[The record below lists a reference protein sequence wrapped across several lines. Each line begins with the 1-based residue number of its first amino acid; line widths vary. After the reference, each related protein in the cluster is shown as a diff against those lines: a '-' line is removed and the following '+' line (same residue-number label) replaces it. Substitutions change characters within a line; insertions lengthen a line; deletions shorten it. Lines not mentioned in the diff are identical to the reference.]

1 MRVVHS
7 LVCSTIA
14 LFAACDDSAA
24 DHTSLR
30 AGPVSST
37 CGAWRCGF
45 NAAEVNGRSLQ
56 SLHLQGQPNEDGVR
70 IMGFVPPPLG
80 LLGGYTL
87 TVENDEFVAKGALGG
102 KLRGAQLIGGI
113 ILIQLPLGIPLPV
126 TILGY
131 EEVPSWAEGAPPIAA
146 YTLVSVDVNSL
157 LGWKNVCSG
166 SLLDPLTAAVTV
178 LGNETYDN
186 DHQDGPAE
194 PRQLVH
200 ARVRRLGRREDEADG
215 LRPADQVRRR
225 HQAEHRRPAP
235 GDPQDDHRRLLRDS
249 ATRTPRTA
257 PRSCGTTRPA
267 RSTARTGTAPGD
279 VEAVWTSDGALCLD
293 ATRLA
298 DAEVD
303 CYLPSCDEFDVN
315 DGEWI
320 TRVAVDP

>member
-1 MRVVHS
+1 
-7 LVCSTIA
+7 
-14 LFAACDDSAA
+14 
-24 DHTSLR
+24 
-30 AGPVSST
+30 VSST

-146 YTLVSVDVNSL
+146 YTLVSVDLNSL
-157 LGWKNVCSG
+157 LGWKSVCSG
-166 SLLDPLTAAVTV
+166 SLLDPLTAAVTI

-186 DHQDGPAE
+186 DTITVQPNRTHWFTLACAGSAAAKMKLMGYGPQTKFDGGTKPSTVAQ
-194 PRQLVH
+194 RQATLKMIT
-200 ARVRRLGRREDEADG
+200 ADY
-215 LRPADQVRRR
+215 
-225 HQAEHRRPAP
+225 
-235 GDPQDDHRRLLRDS
+235 
-249 ATRTPRTA
+249 
-257 PRSCGTTRPA
+257 CGTGDTY
-267 RSTARTGTAPGD
+267 TENGTPVVWNNSAGSVDSSDWHSPGD
-279 VEAVWTSDGALCLD
+279 VEAVWSSAGALCLD

-303 CYLPSCDEFDVN
+303 CSLPSCDEFDID
-315 DGEWI
+315 DGEWL
-320 TRVAVDP
+320 TRVAVEP